1 MKNLTFFFWQICAKF
16 HHGWQFTKNDWHRLI
31 EICVRYCVDVPG
43 STVFMQNRSDIE
55 AEILQC
61 VDFVLIP
68 FQRDESGPLH
78 RTDEPD
84 VWEYFEPSRFLMG
97 APAPDPVA
105 EVTVVPYRTFS
116 VIISCERGRQIQH
129 HWTLWKH
136 VDQLEISTRVFDREF
151 LVKFSGEIECPHL
164 RAVHCRMSA
173 LVGEDYVMAMIVYRF
188 CWGKYMTVTGILPK
202 DRLER
207 LTEAKTVLNEV
218 RIALVFLRV
227 RA

>member
-1 MKNLTFFFWQICAKF
+1 
-16 HHGWQFTKNDWHRLI
+16 
-31 EICVRYCVDVPG
+31 
-43 STVFMQNRSDIE
+43 MQNRSDIE

-78 RTDEPD
+78 RTEEPD

-105 EVTVVPYRTFS
+105 EVTVVPYNTFS

-129 HWTLWKH
+129 HWNLWKH